1 MMKKVFFG
9 LLFLI
14 SNLSFSQSFV
24 NITSDLNLMNN
35 NINAEDVWRGLHI
48 GYWDTSFKTDLLN
61 TITDN
66 NHFFLE
72 TYNGIEYGNTSF
84 SIAYNYRIIGAGSI
98 SKDLI
103 ELGLFGNG
111 VVAGREL
118 DFNNTFIDFVRF
130 SDFRFSKS
138 FGNKFNVSIS
148 LLNAHDLQRFRIH
161 EGALFTEKN
170 GEYLNYTIDY
180 THISSD
186 TSTNNYFGIN
196 GIGTAVSLGYTDTI
210 NEHIFSAQVSDIGL
224 IKWNDKTINRSL
236 NEDFYFEGIEIE
248 NILDFND
255 SIVSNQTD
263 TLLDVQNYQE
273 EYISKLPI
281 QLSLQAKL
289 KLKNKAFNFLNL
301 GIMHKFG
308 YFEHRILYTSLS
320 KNFKNHQISL
330 GAKTGGIEPFGI
342 TAAYTFKNEKNHFSI
357 YSNHLN
363 IIDKKSAYGVHLG
376 FGIKKV
382 FLSKEN

>member
-1 MMKKVFFG
+1 MKKVFFG
-9 LLFLI
+9 FLFLI

-35 NINAEDVWRGLHI
+35 SIKIEDIQQGLQI

-61 TITDN
+61 TIADN
-66 NHFFLE
+66 NYFFLE

-84 SIAYNYRIIGAGSI
+84 SIAYNHRINGAGSL

-103 ELGLFGNG
+103 ELVLFGNG
-111 VVAGREL
+111 IVAGREL

-130 SDFRFSKS
+130 SDIRFLKS
-138 FGNKFNVSIS
+138 FGDKFNASIS
-148 LLNAHDLQRFRIH
+148 LLTAHNLQQFRIH
-161 EGALFTEKN
+161 EGSLFTEEN
-170 GEYLNYTIDY
+170 GEYLDYTIDF

-186 TSTNNYFGIN
+186 TSANNYFGIN

-210 NEHIFSAQVSDIGL
+210 NEHVFSAQLLDIGL
-224 IKWNDKTINRSL
+224 IKWNDKTIHRSL

-263 TLLDVQNYQE
+263 SLLDVQNYHE

-281 QLSLQAKL
+281 QLSFQAKI
-289 KLKNKAFNFLNL
+289 KLKNKAINFLNL
-301 GIMHKFG
+301 GIIHKVG
-308 YFEHRILYTSLS
+308 YFQHPVFYTNFS

-382 FLSKEN
+382 FSPKEN